1 MPDSVVSCADN
12 GFRET
17 NLGPPQATKAD
28 QATKL
33 MAAKVKVTGA
43 FLRHFLSSVV
53 VVSGVFLLM
62 LLTGTV
68 VGDVQ
73 GANKNNGIVP
83 VPNGNN
89 CSGTT
94 EEERRKFVSSSFG
107 KNVLNRPVHLNSRIH
122 RK

>member
-1 MPDSVVSCADN
+1 
-12 GFRET
+12 
-17 NLGPPQATKAD
+17 
-28 QATKL
+28 

-43 FLRHFLSSVV
+43 FLRHFLSSAVAIAGVV
-53 VVSGVFLLM
+53 LLM

-83 VPNGNN
+83 VPNGNH
-89 CSGTT
+89 CLGGS
-94 EEERRKFVSSSFG
+94 
-107 KNVLNRPVHLNSRIH
+107 VLNSQAVHLNSRVH